1 MKALLHNEKGR
12 KRDGVLQN
20 KEKIFPVPAVAKGG
34 TPRGG
39 LAPPD
44 DFRYIGGQ
52 MPFNEGETMSYTYEQ
67 LHEMTVAQLRD
78 IAKGVEHDAVKGF
91 STMHKEK
98 LIPALCKALGI
109 DAHVHHHVVG
119 LNKAQ
124 VKAEIRA
131 CKKRRDEAL
140 LKKDLVAYRNALKE
154 IHRLKNRLRNA
165 MV

>member
-1 MKALLHNEKGR
+1 
-12 KRDGVLQN
+12 
-20 KEKIFPVPAVAKGG
+20 
-34 TPRGG
+34 
-39 LAPPD
+39 
-44 DFRYIGGQ
+44 
-52 MPFNEGETMSYTYEQ
+52 MSYTYEQ